1 MLSAAVAAVLV
12 LVSSLLHGRLHVLVL
27 VHRMGLFLCLCL
39 GWFFA
44 AVAAVRVLVHPLLYG
59 RLHVLV
65 LGHRPPVVLRNMKV
79 SLCGWCFRACP
90 AVPTAFEAA
99 AGALKRA
106 TCVVSCAAVFPYS
119 HPFLLAVF
127 HLAMS
132 RRTTGMRYLLCFS
145 SQTVFFMTRKRGRG
159 VLKALT
165 KETIRAL
172 TSLFLLGFFMDYVS
186 QCDE

>member
-1 MLSAAVAAVLV
+1 MGGCTWSFSGTGWACFSVFVWDDFCGCCCQARARVFAAAWAVARARARTPDGV
-12 LVSSLLHGRLHVLVL
+12 VSLP
-27 VHRMGLFLCLCL
+27 LF
-39 GWFFA
+39 GVVFA

-99 AGALKRA
+99 AGALTRA

-127 HLAMS
+127 QPAMS
-132 RRTTGMRYLLCFS
+132 RTTTGMRYLLCFS
-145 SQTVFFMTRKRGRG
+145 SQTVFFMT
-159 VLKALT
+159 
-165 KETIRAL
+165 
-172 TSLFLLGFFMDYVS
+172 
-186 QCDE
+186 